1 MISFSPCQ
9 ETAYK
14 TLNETDQNIF
24 LTGCAGSG
32 KSYLINRFLCHK
44 DRKTFPVVASTGVAA
59 ILVHGRTFHSFFG
72 LGIMEGGIEATIKR
86 ALKSKPLLSRLRK
99 ITGFVLDEVSMIPG
113 PALSAAEKICGLAR
127 KKPHLPWGG
136 VRVIAVGD
144 FAQLPPVSK
153 GSENKPWAFLD
164 ACWKKS
170 QFKPIVL
177 KTLMRF
183 QDENYLHVLNAVRLG
198 VVDDEVTEFLNQ
210 KTYEE
215 DPQALEDIPFF
226 FPLRKQA
233 DSLNQKRLDEIS
245 SKLFEFDTEYTGES
259 WAKKSLKNNMPIPE
273 TLRIK
278 QSALVMLRVN
288 DHGYKYVNGSLG
300 HVIDIEEDT
309 IHIELLKN
317 SKIIEIEKTDFSLLS
332 ANGEPVAT
340 ATNFP
345 ITLAYAAT
353 IHKAQG
359 MTVDR
364 LAVDLRRLWE
374 PGQAYVALSRVRSGD
389 GLTLFGWDKQSIKV
403 DPNVIQFHKELELQ

>member
-1 MISFSPCQ
+1 V
-9 ETAYK
+9 AYK
-14 TLNETDQNIF
+14 ILNDTDQNIF

-32 KSYLINRFLCHK
+32 KSYLINAFLQDK

-59 ILVHGRTFHSFFG
+59 VLVHGRTFHSFFG
-72 LGIMEGGIEATIKR
+72 LGIMEGGLEATVNR
-86 ALKSKPLLSRLRK
+86 ALKNKPLLSRLRK

-113 PALSAAEKICGLAR
+113 PALSAAEIICGLAR
-127 KKPHLPWGG
+127 KKPHIPWGG
-136 VRVIAVGD
+136 ARVIAVGD
-144 FAQLPPVSK
+144 FAQLPPISK
-153 GSENKPWAFLD
+153 GSSVKPWAFLD
-164 ACWKKS
+164 DCWKKS

-183 QDENYLHVLNAVRLG
+183 QDEDYLHVLNAVRLG

-226 FPLRKQA
+226 FPLRRQA
-233 DSLNQKRLDEIS
+233 DSLNQKRLAEIGS
-245 SKLFEFDTEYTGES
+245 ELVVFETEYTGDA
-259 WAKKSLKNNMPIPE
+259 WAKKSLKNNIPIPE
-273 TLRIK
+273 NLCIK
-278 QSALVMLRVN
+278 KTALVMLRIN
-288 DHGYKYVNGSLG
+288 DPKFRFVNGSLG
-300 HVIDIEEDT
+300 HIIEIEEDK

-317 SKIIEIEKTDFSLLS
+317 AKIVEIEKMEFSLLS

-340 ATNFP
+340 AKNFP

-389 GLTLFGWDKQSIKV
+389 GLTLFGWDKDSIKV
-403 DPNVIQFHKELELQ
+403 DPQVLQFHEELK